1 MIFTSSNPGET
12 PLGFCIKLPDGVS
25 VDNKPLEA
33 AVFLRQFFVAGIVNL
48 WAA

>member
-1 MIFTSSNPGET
+1 MIFTSSNPGEP

-25 VDNKPLEA
+25 VDKKPLEA
-33 AVFLRQFFVAGIVNL
+33 AVLLRQFFVAGIVNL